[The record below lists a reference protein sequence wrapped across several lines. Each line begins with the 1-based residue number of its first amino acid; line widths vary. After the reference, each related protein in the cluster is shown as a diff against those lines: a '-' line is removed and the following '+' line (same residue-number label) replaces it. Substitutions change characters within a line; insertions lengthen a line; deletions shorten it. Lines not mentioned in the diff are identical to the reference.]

1 MKEVVVKEKEQA
13 PLDELMLAMDVVD
26 TLRHRELVLTR
37 EVQAE
42 DRDRDLL
49 GRLRE
54 IYASQGIEVSDETLT
69 KGVQALREDRFVYAG
84 PEPSFG
90 RSLATLYVTRGRWG
104 KWVGGLAA
112 GAVIALLAF
121 QLFVRG
127 PELRQAEEVPANL
140 QGAYQGV
147 VVSTQD
153 PGVLADAQV
162 LLTSGETAVARRD
175 FAAAG
180 AAAADL
186 RELADRLQITY
197 DVRIVSRPG
206 EQSGFE
212 RVPDDNPSAVN
223 YYLVV
228 EAIGQNGRP
237 LPLPIRNEENQR
249 TERVQTWAL
258 RVDEPTYDRVRAD
271 KRDDGIIQQDVVG
284 RKRRGELVPQY
295 VVGTTG
301 AAITKW

>member
-1 MKEVVVKEKEQA
+1 
-13 PLDELMLAMDVVD
+13 VVD

-42 DRDRDLL
+42 DRDRELL
-49 GRLRE
+49 ARLRE
-54 IYASQGIEVSDETLT
+54 IYASQGIEVGDDVLS
-69 KGVQALREDRFVYAG
+69 KGVQALREDRFVYTG

-90 RSLATLYVTRGRWG
+90 RSLATLYVSRGRWG

-127 PELRQAEEVPANL
+127 PELRQIEEVPANL

-147 VVSTQD
+147 IVSTQD

-180 AAAADL
+180 AATADL
-186 RELADRLQITY
+186 RELADRLQLTY
-197 DVRIVSRPG
+197 DVRIVSRQG

-212 RVPDDNPSAVN
+212 RVPDDNPRAVN

-237 LPLPIRNEENQR
+237 VELPVRNEENQR
-249 TERVQTWAL
+249 TERVRTWAL

-284 RKRRGELVPQY
+284 RKRRGELAPQY
-295 VVGTTG
+295 SVGTTG